1 MINISSSSNIQGNVV
16 FIFDILVL
24 FYYVSKSFVYGKS
37 TESEDLQQSEM
48 THLAQNKIRL
58 N

>member
-1 MINISSSSNIQGNVV
+1 MINISSSGNIQGNVV
-16 FIFDILVL
+16 FIFDTLVL
-24 FYYVSKSFVYGKS
+24 FYYVSKAFVYGKS
-37 TESEDLQQSEM
+37 TESEDLQQRGM

>member
-1 MINISSSSNIQGNVV
+1 MV

-24 FYYVSKSFVYGKS
+24 FYYVSKAFVHGKS
-37 TESEDLQQSEM
+37 TESEDLQQSGM